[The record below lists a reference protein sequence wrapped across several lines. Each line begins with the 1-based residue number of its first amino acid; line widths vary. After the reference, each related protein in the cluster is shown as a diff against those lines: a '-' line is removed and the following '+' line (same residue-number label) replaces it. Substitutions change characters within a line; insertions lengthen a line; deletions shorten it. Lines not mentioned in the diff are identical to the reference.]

1 MIVTGGSD
9 YHGPV
14 TRDSMGSVYLEGK
27 YVYDFL
33 DKINKNNLKKALD
46 NIRYEN
52 DTKVFYNRK
61 PFIVEISECNNE
73 IDFNVLSLKEYE
85 YRYGTWE
92 D

>member
-1 MIVTGGSD
+1 MKKTNREIIVEK
-9 YHGPV
+9 
-14 TRDSMGSVYLEGK
+14 LKAEG
-27 YVYDFL
+27 YVLGCWDKQL
-33 DKINKNNLKKALD
+33 DKLNKSNLKKVLD
-46 NIRYEN
+46 NIRYTS
-52 DTKVFYNRK
+52 DTKVFYNRI

>member
-1 MIVTGGSD
+1 MKKTNREII
-9 YHGPV
+9 
-14 TRDSMGSVYLEGK
+14 LEKVFNEG
-27 YVYDFL
+27 YDIGIYDKFL
-33 DKINKNNLKKALD
+33 DKLNKSNLKKVLD
-46 NIRYEN
+46 NIRYTN

-61 PFIVEISECNNE
+61 PFIVEISECDNE

>member
-1 MIVTGGSD
+1 MKKTNREII
-9 YHGPV
+9 
-14 TRDSMGSVYLEGK
+14 LEKVFNEG
-27 YVYDFL
+27 YDIGIYDKFL
-33 DKINKNNLKKALD
+33 DKLNKSNLKKVLD
-46 NIRYEN
+46 NIRYTS
-52 DTKVFYNRK
+52 DTKIFYNRI

>member
-1 MIVTGGSD
+1 MKKPNREII
-9 YHGPV
+9 
-14 TRDSMGSVYLEGK
+14 LEKVFNEG
-27 YVYDFL
+27 YDIGIYDKFL
-33 DKINKNNLKKALD
+33 DKLNKSNLKKVLD
-46 NIRYEN
+46 NIRYTN
-52 DTKVFYNRK
+52 DTKIFYNRK

>member
-1 MIVTGGSD
+1 MKTNKQIIIEKIKSEGYD
-9 YHGPV
+9 
-14 TRDSMGSVYLEGK
+14 MGIYDKYL
-27 YVYDFL
+27 
-33 DKINKNNLKKALD
+33 NKLNKQNLKKVLD

-52 DTKVFYNRK
+52 DTKIFYNRK
-61 PFIVEISECNNE
+61 PFIVEISECDNE